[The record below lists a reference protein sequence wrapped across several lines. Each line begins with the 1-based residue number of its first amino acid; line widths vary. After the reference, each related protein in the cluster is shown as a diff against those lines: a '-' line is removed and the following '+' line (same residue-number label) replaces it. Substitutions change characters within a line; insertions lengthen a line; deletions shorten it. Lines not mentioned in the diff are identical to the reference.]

1 MRAASCPKLSMLN
14 YSFGVTRVKVRD
26 YIIASW
32 IGMMPGTVMYVYLG
46 SVARAGV
53 NGQQR
58 APAEWALYG
67 AGLAAIIFT
76 FSAQPPNNKGCIAA
90 ERSGASN
97 YAIG

>member
-67 AGLAAIIFT
+67 AGLAATIAVTVIIT
-76 FSAQPPNNKGCIAA
+76 RIARA
-90 ERSGASN
+90 ALAKRTN
-97 YAIG
+97 VQQ